1 MNVQD
6 SLHMR
11 GLLSRIGYQSV
22 DEPFEADLI
31 LLVGCSVREKAV
43 DKVYSD
49 LGRIRRLVKD
59 NPDLIVGLA
68 GCVAQQEKKKLLQR
82 FPFLDLIFGPDAIRE
97 LPEMV
102 KKVINEKKKGKMAS
116 PVLRTRFHS
125 RKDFEFV
132 NLITNRDENRASAY
146 VNIQKGCDN
155 VCSYCIV
162 PQVRGGEVSRPSKEI
177 VDEVKALVDL
187 GVKDVT
193 LLGQNVNSYGLKDPG
208 EISFPKLL
216 EKIASETDL
225 KRLRFTTP
233 HPKDVK
239 EDLINLFKDL
249 EILPPHFHLPVQS
262 GSNRILKA
270 MRRYYTR
277 EDYLNQVE
285 LLRKARE
292 NIAITTDIIVGFP
305 GEEEKDFQDTLDL
318 VGKVEFDL
326 SYSFAYSPRPGT
338 KALSLD
344 GKVSSDEKK
353 RRLEILLKI
362 QRDISGRKNR
372 KLEGSVEEVL
382 VEGFDDSEK
391 GWFGRT
397 GTNKIVHIHGD
408 MQHNKKDDLVG
419 QFINVIIKKG
429 NRHSLIGE
437 VSYG

>member
-1 MNVQD
+1 
-6 SLHMR
+6 MR
-11 GLLSRIGYQSV
+11 GLLSRIGYQTV

-68 GCVAQQEKKKLLQR
+68 GCVAQQEKERLFKR
-82 FPFLDLIFGPDAIRE
+82 FPFLDLVFGPDAIRE

-102 KKVINEKKKGKMAS
+102 KKVVNEKKKGKMAF
-116 PVLRTRFHS
+116 PVLRTRFCS
-125 RKDFEFV
+125 RKDFEFI
-132 NLITNRDENRASAY
+132 NLITNGDETRASAY

-162 PQVRGGEVSRPSKEI
+162 PRVRGGEVSRPSREI
-177 VDEVKALVDL
+177 IEEVKTLVDL

-208 EISFPKLL
+208 EISFPELL
-216 EKIASETDL
+216 KKIASETNL
-225 KRLRFTTP
+225 KRLRFTTS

-249 EILPPHFHLPVQS
+249 EILSPHFHLPVQS

-277 EDYLNQVE
+277 ENYLELVD

-292 NIAITTDIIVGFP
+292 NIAVTTDIIVGFP
-305 GEEEKDFQDTLDL
+305 GEEEEDFQDTLDL
-318 VGKVEFDL
+318 VKKVEFDL

-338 KALSLD
+338 KALSLE
-344 GKVSSDEKK
+344 GGVSSEEKK
-353 RRLEILLKI
+353 KRLEILLKI
-362 QRDISGRKNR
+362 QRDISGKKNKR
-372 KLEGSVEEVL
+372 LEGSVEEVL
-382 VEGFDDSEK
+382 VEGFDDAEK

-397 GTNKIVHIHGD
+397 GMNKIVHIRGD
-408 MQHNKKDDLVG
+408 ILHNKKDDLVG
-419 QFINVIIKKG
+419 WFINVIIKKG
-429 NRHSLIGE
+429 NRHSLVGE
-437 VSYG
+437 VNHG